1 MLKKVKSL
9 PVGAAVAFLIVC
21 ILAGLLLGNL
31 NATKSV
37 RAACS
42 DSFQPVLEIAGELSG
57 EASNLAV
64 LAERYGLPSAG
75 EINAVKAKLQNA
87 KTPSAL
93 SAAVEDLTSV
103 EASVSAQMNA
113 ADNVSDNDR
122 ANLQAILDD
131 LQSLKNVLGHQADT
145 YNEAVAKAKEVYR
158 KLPMRFLLGSGPEAY
173 Q

>member
-9 PVGAAVAFLIVC
+9 PVGAAVLFMIVC

-42 DSFQPVLEIAGELSG
+42 DSFQPVLEIAEELAG
-57 EASNLAV
+57 EASNLSV
-64 LAERYGLPSAG
+64 LAERYDLPSAG
-75 EINAVKAKLQNA
+75 DIDAVREKLQNA

-93 SAAVEDLTSV
+93 AAAVEELTSV
-103 EASVSAQMNA
+103 EASVSAQLNA
-113 ADNVSDNDR
+113 SDSVSDSDR
-122 ANLQAILDD
+122 ANLQAVLDD

-145 YNEAVAKAKEVYR
+145 YNKTVAEAEKVYR
-158 KLPMRFLLGSGPEAY
+158 TLPMRFLLGSGPEAY